1 MSQDVQDLGK
11 SKSLYHSRNKSIV
24 GVGGMQLAVW
34 WEMLSRL
41 SDDEI
46 YFQGLSMRV
55 MELGYCCFA
64 QTPRKA
70 S

>member
-1 MSQDVQDLGK
+1 MSQDVQDLAK
-11 SKSLYHSRNKSIV
+11 RKSLYYSRNKSIV
-24 GVGGMQLAVW
+24 GVGGMQLVVW
-34 WEMLSRL
+34 GEMLRGF

-55 MELGYCCFA
+55 MESRYCCCA